1 MFPVSFENVVLDQF
15 MIESIQYFRNVDT
28 KNKIIRPTIRI
39 HVSSFKHT
47 IVFNEYEKIRNLLDN
62 SLTIQIGVDRF
73 KDCNILELS
82 PIHKGNADETA
93 TNLDFIIKLPD
104 QSLTDEMF

>member
-28 KNKIIRPTIRI
+28 KNKLVRPTIRI
-39 HVSSFKHT
+39 HVSSFKHI

-62 SLTIQIGVDRF
+62 SLTIQIGVNRF

-82 PIHKGNADETA
+82 PIHKGNTDETA